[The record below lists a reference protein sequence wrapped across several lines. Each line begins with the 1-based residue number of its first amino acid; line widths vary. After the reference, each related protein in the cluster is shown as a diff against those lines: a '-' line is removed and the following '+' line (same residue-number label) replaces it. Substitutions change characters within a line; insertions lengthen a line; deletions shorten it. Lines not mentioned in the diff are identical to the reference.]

1 MMVLSISKGHQLNDL
16 NFIVVGIIKKY
27 LYKCVGT
34 QMSIDVEH
42 RNKMRYY
49 AQYLLQMPPP

>member
-16 NFIVVGIIKKY
+16 NIVVEIIKYY

-34 QMSIDVEH
+34 QMSIDFEH
-42 RNKMRYY
+42 QNKMRYN
-49 AQYLLQMPPP
+49 AQYV